1 MEQTATDQGRLARL
15 LGELAR
21 NEGLS
26 PSLLPEVRFMKSLR
40 SNPRGPVV
48 YEPSIVIVGQGRK
61 VGYLGHEVYTYDA
74 NNYLVLSVPL
84 PFECECQAG
93 PDEPFLAFS
102 VHVDSVLL
110 ADLLLEMD
118 EPAPPGGGLPRG
130 MYSTPLTTELL
141 DASLRLLE
149 ALRSPVES
157 RILGPQVIREIVFR
171 VLQGEQGGALR
182 ALAARHGSFSQIA
195 KALKRMHADYPAA
208 LDIETLARDAG
219 MSVSSF
225 HHSFKAV
232 TTTSPLQYLKNL
244 RLHKARMLMTQDGL
258 NASMA
263 ASRVGYASPSQFSRE
278 FKRFFG
284 SSPVEEA
291 QKLRNGAGDE
301 TRVP

>member
-61 VGYLGHEVYTYDA
+61 IGYLGDEVYTYDA
-74 NNYLVLSVPL
+74 HNYLVLSVPL
-84 PFECECQAG
+84 PFECECQAEPG
-93 PDEPFLAFS
+93 RPFLAFS
-102 VHVDSVLL
+102 VSVDSVLL

-118 EPAPPGGGLPRG
+118 DPGPAGSALPRG
-130 MYSTPLTTELL
+130 IYSTPLTGELMG
-141 DASLRLLE
+141 AAERLLE
-149 ALRSPVES
+149 CLRSPTES
-157 RILGPQVIREIVFR
+157 RVLGRQVVREIVFR

-195 KALKRMHADYPAA
+195 KVLKRIHTDYPKA
-208 LDIETLARDAG
+208 LDIETLAGDAG

-232 TTTSPLQYLKNL
+232 TSTSPLQYLKNL
-244 RLHKARMLMTQDGL
+244 RLHKARMFMAQDGL

-284 SSPVEEA
+284 SSPMEEV
-291 QKLRNGAGDE
+291 QKLREITERA
-301 TRVP
+301 